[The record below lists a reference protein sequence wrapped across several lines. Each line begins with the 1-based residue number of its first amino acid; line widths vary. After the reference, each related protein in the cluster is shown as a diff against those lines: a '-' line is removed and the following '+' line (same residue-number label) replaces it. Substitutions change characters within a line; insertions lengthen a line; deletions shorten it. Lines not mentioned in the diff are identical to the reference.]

1 MNLIDLSTLLAA
13 VDIAI
18 KRGVFSVFEV
28 GAVGEVATKLNNFLL
43 DAKKQ
48 QEEAAAAEAAAAPAE
63 TPAPDAPAETQEGQA
78 QA

>member
-48 QEEAAAAEAAAAPAE
+48 QEEAAAAAVPAE
-63 TPAPDAPAETQEGQA
+63 TPDAPAETQEGQA